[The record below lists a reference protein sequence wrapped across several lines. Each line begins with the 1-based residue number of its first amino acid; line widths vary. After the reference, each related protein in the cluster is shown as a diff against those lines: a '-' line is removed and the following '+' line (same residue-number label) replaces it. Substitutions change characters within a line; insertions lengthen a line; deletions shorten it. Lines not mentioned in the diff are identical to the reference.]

1 MRIRDPNTGKS
12 FVQKRR
18 RRSDEAGQ
26 ARELTFSCYHRYPF
40 LSRDR
45 TRRWF
50 LEALQEARGR
60 WPIDLW
66 AYVLMPEHVHL
77 LVYPREAGVMISG
90 FLSDVKEPI
99 AREAIAYLR
108 RHAPD
113 WLPRIRVREG
123 SRVRHRFWQPGGG
136 YDRNIAGGSTLRRV
150 MDYIHAN
157 PVRRGLV
164 ERPEDW
170 EWSSARWYAGIHP
183 SLIEMDRT
191 LPADLDDVA

>member
-12 FVQKRR
+12 FIQKRR
-18 RRSDEAGQ
+18 RRCDEADQ
-26 ARELTFSCYHRYPF
+26 ARELTFSCYRRYLF

-50 LEALQEARGR
+50 LEALQETRSL

-77 LVYPREAGVMISG
+77 LVYPREPGTIISG

-99 AREAIAYLR
+99 AREAIDYLR
-108 RHAPD
+108 KHAPD

-136 YDRNIAGGSTLRRV
+136 YDRNIEGGSALRHV
-150 MDYIHAN
+150 MDI
-157 PVRRGLV
+157 
-164 ERPEDW
+164 
-170 EWSSARWYAGIHP
+170 S
-183 SLIEMDRT
+183 M
-191 LPADLDDVA
+191 

>member
-1 MRIRDPNTGKS
+1 
-12 FVQKRR
+12 
-18 RRSDEAGQ
+18 
-26 ARELTFSCYHRYPF
+26 
-40 LSRDR
+40 
-45 TRRWF
+45 
-50 LEALQEARGR
+50 
-60 WPIDLW
+60 
-66 AYVLMPEHVHL
+66 
-77 LVYPREAGVMISG
+77 MISG

-164 ERPEDW
+164 DVPLSVYSAFLVERPEDW
-170 EWSSARWYAGIHP
+170 EWSSARWHAGIHP

-191 LPADLDDVA
+191 LPADLDDRA